1 MNSSLGHNTLSR
13 CLIGRLDRGHGIL
26 EPQDCL
32 TQSLVD
38 VLAIRA
44 MMDASVAGWANP
56 CNVARIVWTTVAHA
70 SDVMWLQVWFT
81 IGSQE
86 WSRRLAALADAGGAR
101 EHISAHH
108 LAALVN
114 TPASTFGW
122 LLFTSGCSSH
132 CGAPKCS
139 QIEPT
144 GTVVSFRFRSVC
156 LLERFHRNQVEDDPI
171 PHVPMAIWCQFSGC
185 AHTDELAEKPQHPGT
200 MLLLEEEQIL
210 SFGDM
215 ITDGF
220 VPRGEGHIAFLAFAE
235 VAENLAIFGPT
246 IEIAMLDAAFP
257 GDRKYDWVL
266 RRRNDAALPLTAVG
280 IMEIAP
286 AIVTVITNEVS
297 KGHVRSLEPGLCE
310 HASSTIPCCARARKR
325 KCTRPLIV
333 QLDHWAIAWTLVAP
347 HRAQAQINHG
357 QTLELLAECGGLAPC
372 ELLAVLEDR
381 PHRRMHLE
389 EAIRQVRALIEAF
402 ELGAASVQGGAGR
415 MEAADA

>member
-13 CLIGRLDRGHGIL
+13 CSIGRLDRGHGIL
-26 EPQDCL
+26 KMQDCL

-44 MMDASVAGWANP
+44 MMDTSMAGWAYP
-56 CNVARIVWTTVAHA
+56 SNVARIVWTTVAHA

-81 IGSQE
+81 ISSHE
-86 WSRRLAALADAGGAR
+86 WSRRLAALADAGGTR

-114 TPASTFGW
+114 TPPSAFGW
-122 LLFTSGCSSH
+122 LLFTSRRSFH
-132 CGAPKCS
+132 CGTPKCS

-144 GTVVSFRFRSVC
+144 GAVVTLRFRSVS
-156 LLERFHRNQVEDDPI
+156 LLEPLHRNQVEDDPT
-171 PHVPMAIWCQFSGC
+171 PHVPTTIWCRFSGC
-185 AHTDELAEKPQHPGT
+185 AHTDELAEKPQHPRT
-200 MLLLEEEQIL
+200 MLLLEKEQIL
-210 SFGDM
+210 SLGDM
-215 ITDGF
+215 IADGF

-235 VAENLAIFGPT
+235 VAENLAILGPT
-246 IEIAMLDAAFP
+246 IEIAVLDAAYP

-266 RRRNDAALPLTAVG
+266 RRRNDAALALTAVG

-286 AIVTVITNEVS
+286 AIVTTITDEVP
-297 KGHVRSLEPGLCE
+297 KGHVRSLELGLCG
-310 HASSTIPCCARARKR
+310 HASSTIPCCAGVRKQE
-325 KCTRPLIV
+325 CTRPLIV
-333 QLDHWAIAWTLVAP
+333 QLDHWAIAWSLVAP

-357 QTLELLAECGGLAPC
+357 QTLERLAERGSLAPC

-389 EAIRQVRALIEAF
+389 DAIRQIRGLIEAF
-402 ELGAASVQGGAGR
+402 ELGAASVGGGAEQ
-415 MEAADA
+415 MEDADA